1 MNYINTIKL
10 DDCFTKD
17 NDFALMNGVQA
28 LVRLLIEQA
37 KIDKDNGLITKGY
50 VSGYPGSPLGTLD
63 LELGRARKHLN
74 ENNIIFQPAVNEELA
89 ATAAWG
95 TQMLGLYDRPE
106 IDGVFSMWYGKG
118 PGLDRA
124 MDALRHANMGGV
136 ALKGGMVLAVADD
149 PIGKSS
155 TLAYQS
161 EQSLISAGIP
171 VFYPANVNEVV
182 PMGLQAFA
190 LSRYAGICVALKI
203 TSDTADSNAV
213 IDLSKLRPSFSDL
226 EKPLNV
232 HVNKH
237 DPALDREAALIKRRI
252 PAAKHFIKHQNINQT
267 IFNPKKKKLGI
278 IAVGKATTETI
289 DALFKIGISEPEKN
303 SIGLFS
309 CKVPWPLINEE
320 IEKFAEKFEEIL
332 VIEEKASI
340 VEEQVAHILF
350 NSNSRPLLSGK
361 LDAVTNDE
369 LIPKVSELSSD
380 IILDCLLKKIKNS
393 KNDYDLEKVKS
404 ESLGNNLPAVVS
416 RTPWY
421 CAGCPHNSGTKTPDD
436 EVVGIGIGCHSIG
449 YFLHPEKLT
458 NFSQMGGEGG
468 HWIGRAPFSNQ
479 KHTFQNIGDGTY
491 AHSGS
496 LAIRAAVSA
505 NVNITFKILY
515 NDAVAMTGGQ
525 KAIGGAAP
533 WDISRQLSAEG
544 VKKIYVVSDE
554 PEQFKDTRLFA
565 DKVGIFHRDE
575 LINIQ
580 KEVRNIS
587 GVTAII
593 YVQTCATELRRRRK
607 RGFIQDREMKM
618 YINPDVCEGCGDCAE
633 KSNCVAVK
641 PFDHFE
647 GIKRQIDQSVC
658 NKDYSCKKGFCPSF
672 IGVTSNNKSEPSK
685 TTFPEL
691 PKSFNKLRNP
701 QPNLN
706 EIQNIIMAGIGGT
719 GISTVAAIIVMAAR
733 IDKLYAQSMNFTGLA
748 QKNGAVTSQIR
759 IGREKSLYN
768 RSARLPNE
776 TADLLLGC
784 DAVVSVSPSIT
795 RTLNPD
801 KTIAIVNG
809 RVEPVGVAGVHIG
822 TVVDDSLL
830 KKHLENHLAVE
841 NLQFIDISKL
851 AEHLVGDTVYAN
863 IMMLGI
869 AAQKNLIPIDINSI
883 KKAIELNGVAI
894 QQNLMAFNWGR
905 LLSEHPQD
913 VFNSAKIEKITEKEK
928 NINTYVDRFYKTLE
942 QFQDKKYADLFLSK
956 VNKIMNLE
964 KNMDNF
970 KKDLPLTR
978 KIALSLFRM
987 MRYKDE
993 YEVARL
999 HTSGEF
1005 AQNFLKPKPR

>member
-1 MNYINTIKL
+1 
-10 DDCFTKD
+10 
-17 NDFALMNGVQA
+17 
-28 LVRLLIEQA
+28 
-37 KIDKDNGLITKGY
+37 
-50 VSGYPGSPLGTLD
+50 
-63 LELGRARKHLN
+63 
-74 ENNIIFQPAVNEELA
+74 
-89 ATAAWG
+89 
-95 TQMLGLYDRPE
+95 
-106 IDGVFSMWYGKG
+106 
-118 PGLDRA
+118 
-124 MDALRHANMGGV
+124 
-136 ALKGGMVLAVADD
+136 
-149 PIGKSS
+149 
-155 TLAYQS
+155 
-161 EQSLISAGIP
+161 
-171 VFYPANVNEVV
+171 
-182 PMGLQAFA
+182 
-190 LSRYAGICVALKI
+190 
-203 TSDTADSNAV
+203 
-213 IDLSKLRPSFSDL
+213 
-226 EKPLNV
+226 
-232 HVNKH
+232 
-237 DPALDREAALIKRRI
+237 
-252 PAAKHFIKHQNINQT
+252 
-267 IFNPKKKKLGI
+267 
-278 IAVGKATTETI
+278 
-289 DALFKIGISEPEKN
+289 
-303 SIGLFS
+303 
-309 CKVPWPLINEE
+309 
-320 IEKFAEKFEEIL
+320 
-332 VIEEKASI
+332 
-340 VEEQVAHILF
+340 
-350 NSNSRPLLSGK
+350 
-361 LDAVTNDE
+361 
-369 LIPKVSELSSD
+369 
-380 IILDCLLKKIKNS
+380 
-393 KNDYDLEKVKS
+393 
-404 ESLGNNLPAVVS
+404 
-416 RTPWY
+416 
-421 CAGCPHNSGTKTPDD
+421 
-436 EVVGIGIGCHSIG
+436 
-449 YFLHPEKLT
+449 
-458 NFSQMGGEGG
+458 MGGEGG

-525 KAIGGAAP
+525 KAIGGASP

-580 KEVRNIS
+580 KEVRNIT

-691 PKSFNKLRNP
+691 PKSFKKLKNL

-733 IDKLYAQSMNFTGLA
+733 ISKLYAQSMNFTGLA

-809 RVEPVGVAGVHIG
+809 RVEPVGVAGVH
-822 TVVDDSLL
+822 
-830 KKHLENHLAVE
+830 
-841 NLQFIDISKL
+841 
-851 AEHLVGDTVYAN
+851 
-863 IMMLGI
+863 
-869 AAQKNLIPIDINSI
+869 
-883 KKAIELNGVAI
+883 
-894 QQNLMAFNWGR
+894 
-905 LLSEHPQD
+905 
-913 VFNSAKIEKITEKEK
+913 
-928 NINTYVDRFYKTLE
+928 
-942 QFQDKKYADLFLSK
+942 
-956 VNKIMNLE
+956 
-964 KNMDNF
+964 
-970 KKDLPLTR
+970 
-978 KIALSLFRM
+978 LSLI
-987 MRYKDE
+987 
-993 YEVARL
+993 
-999 HTSGEF
+999 HI
-1005 AQNFLKPKPR
+1005 